1 MKTFAT
7 HALLIMSMIIPLSCA
22 QPDTISYE
30 WRTAPATSVPEL
42 TYYHANAKETRFMY
56 QLTVGD
62 TCQMAMERDVIYVWY
77 QPAGDGISVNVK
89 VVHQ

>member
-7 HALLIMSMIIPLSCA
+7 HALLIIAMIMPIACA
-22 QPDTISYE
+22 QPDTIPYA
-30 WRTAPATSVPEL
+30 WRTAPAGPVPEL
-42 TYYHANAKETRFMY
+42 TYYRANTMETRFSY
-56 QLTVGD
+56 KLLAGD
-62 TCQMAMERDVIYVWY
+62 TCHMAIEHDVIYVWY